1 MKKYLVV
8 FVLITLMGVFVT
20 AQEDEFVFGD
30 ALPDAPDLAARG
42 DYSVGVRTISVT
54 NPEQADLLAISAS
67 DTTATYERTLILEVW
82 YPAQLADG
90 EAELVTYEENL
101 GRADVPDSLRPFT
114 FLGRAARDAEANT
127 SDGPYPLVI
136 VSHGYPGSRLMMS
149 NLTENLASKGYIV
162 VAIDHQESTFTD
174 VSEFGITL
182 LYRAIDQLFV
192 LDEMTRLSQEDEFFM
207 GLVDADNTAIIGYSM
222 GGYGALNSIGGGY
235 NSTLAGFLGPLITPR
250 LAETEGYAESTDPR
264 IKAAVL
270 FAPWGGDLSALG
282 IPGGLWDAEGLANID
297 IPTLWVVGSEDDVSM
312 YSGVVSLFDNT
323 INSER
328 YLLTY
333 DNALHNVVP
342 NPPPP
347 EATELGDYN
356 RYADPVW
363 DEARINNVNQHF
375 VTAFLGMTLKGDDSY
390 SDYLDVAVENANDGV
405 YAVDDGG
412 NFTDEHTYWTGFE
425 PRTAL
430 GLSLR
435 NESP

>member
-1 MKKYLVV
+1 M
-8 FVLITLMGVFVT
+8 T
-20 AQEDEFVFGD
+20 AQEDNFVFGD
-30 ALPDAPDLAARG
+30 ALPDAPELSARG
-42 DYSVGVRTISVT
+42 DYSVGVRTITVT
-54 NPEQADLLAISAS
+54 NPDQADLLAIGAG
-67 DTTATYERTLILEVW
+67 DTTATYDRTLTLEVW
-82 YPAQLADG
+82 YPASLAEG
-90 EAELVTYEENL
+90 EAELVTYNESL
-101 GRADVPDSLRPFT
+101 GRADVEGSLQPFT
-114 FLGRAARDAEANT
+114 FMGRAARDAEANMD
-127 SDGPYPLVI
+127 DGPYPLVI

-174 VSEFGITL
+174 ANEFGITL
-182 LYRAIDQLFV
+182 LYRAVDQLFV
-192 LDEMTRLSQEDEFFM
+192 LDEMARLGAEDEFFT

-235 NSTLAGFLGPLITPR
+235 NSTLAGILGPLITPR
-250 LAETEGYAESTDPR
+250 LAETEGFAESTDPR

-270 FAPWGGDLSALG
+270 FAPWGGDLGAFG
-282 IPGGLWDAEGLANID
+282 IPGGLWDAEALANID
-297 IPTLWVVGSEDDVSM
+297 IPTFWVVGSEDDVSM
-312 YSGVVSLFDNT
+312 YDGVVSLFDNSV
-323 INSER
+323 NSER

-375 VTAFLGMTLKGDDSY
+375 LTAFLGVNLKGDDSY
-390 SDYLDVAVENANDGV
+390 SDYLDLAVENANDGI
-405 YAVDDGG
+405 YATDEDG
-412 NFTDEHTYWTGFE
+412 NFTDDHSYWTGFE
-425 PRTAL
+425 ARTAL

-435 NESP
+435 AETP